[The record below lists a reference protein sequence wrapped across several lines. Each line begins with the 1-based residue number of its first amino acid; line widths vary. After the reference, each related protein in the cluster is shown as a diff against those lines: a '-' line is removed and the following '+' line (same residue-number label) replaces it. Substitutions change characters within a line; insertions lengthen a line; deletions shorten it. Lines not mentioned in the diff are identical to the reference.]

1 MIVMRGLAL
10 VSLLA
15 VAVLAVAGCADA
27 VAGSPA
33 PTTGPSVSASATGT
47 PGLSAAIDPCTL
59 LTDPQIQ
66 QFGLLPSG
74 RDTAAG
80 GRDCNWRKTGQYSLG
95 VEVFD
100 HEGLDQLSSVGR
112 TITNYPV
119 GSHDGRQ
126 VSSQDG
132 GCGVYVQITR
142 NSIVVVAAVDVLDAA
157 QSCPLAD
164 QYATLIEPELPA
176 EQR

>member
-1 MIVMRGLAL
+1 MIVMRGPTL
-10 VSLLA
+10 VLLLA
-15 VAVLAVAGCADA
+15 VAVSAVAGCANA

-33 PTTGPSVSASATGT
+33 PTTGPSAPTSTTDTS

-59 LTDPQIQ
+59 LTDPEIQ
-66 QFGLLPSG
+66 QFGLLPNG

-80 GRDCNWRKTGQYSLG
+80 GRDCNWLKTGQYSLG

-119 GSHDGRQ
+119 GAHDGRQ
-126 VSSQDG
+126 VLSQDG
-132 GCGVYVQITR
+132 GCAVYLRLTQ
-142 NSIVVVAAVDVLDAA
+142 NSIVAVAAVDVRNT
-157 QSCPLAD
+157 QSCQLAD
-164 QYATLIEPELPA
+164 QYATRIEPKLPA